1 MADAGND
8 SASDA
13 DSDAPGIDRGVNA
26 DRDLNLD
33 QERAEEPHRVSD
45 REPPRLRDSAAGDDD
60 PLVAEE
66 TAAAAREAGALGGR
80 AHSDEHDPAMAPVY
94 EAGGGEAEGFEEAEE
109 SLIDNAEHGDFA
121 PDPYNDAFT
130 GELESDWSG
139 AAYGEA
145 DHERSSE
152 RADERDRDPDAE
164 QEPPLKQ

>member
-1 MADAGND
+1 MSDPENESGDDAETDG
-8 SASDA
+8 
-13 DSDAPGIDRGVNA
+13 PGRADRGVNA

-33 QERAEEPHRVSD
+33 PDRADEPHRVSD
-45 REPPRLRDSAAGDDD
+45 REPPRLRDSGAADDD

-80 AHSDEHDPAMAPVY
+80 VHVHGGERDPAMAPVR

-130 GELESDWSG
+130 GEAESDRSG

-152 RADERDRDPDAE
+152 RADDRDRDADAE
-164 QEPPLKQ
+164 Q

>member
-1 MADAGND
+1 MSDTGNE
-8 SASDA
+8 S
-13 DSDAPGIDRGVNA
+13 DSDAETEAPGLVDRGVNA

-33 QERAEEPHRVSD
+33 PERAGEPHRVSD
-45 REPPRLRDSAAGDDD
+45 REPPRLRDSDAGADD
-60 PLVAEE
+60 PLVDEE

-80 AHSDEHDPAMAPVY
+80 THADEHDPAMAPVH

-109 SLIDNAEHGDFA
+109 RLIDNAEHGDWA

-130 GELESDWSG
+130 PERESDQSG

-152 RADERDRDPDAE
+152 RADDRDRDADAE
-164 QEPPLKQ
+164 Q